1 MTERRLIVLVDS
13 TPLISLARRGLF
25 DLLRIL
31 YGRIILP
38 PAVYRE
44 VVTEGGE
51 RAGAQE
57 TEEATATGW
66 MEVIALQD
74 PEAAQRFRIL
84 FLLGDGESEV
94 LALAQE
100 RGADLIIIDEERG
113 FRRAE
118 ALGFNALR
126 TLGVLLQAKVRGRI
140 TTVQEHLEALRREG
154 FRLSDGA
161 YREALRRAGEEPD
174 SGDGALNRA

>member
-1 MTERRLIVLVDS
+1 MIVLVNS

-25 DLLRIL
+25 DLLRVL
-31 YGRIILP
+31 YGKIILP

-44 VVTEGGE
+44 VVIEGGK

-57 TEEATATGW
+57 TEEAIAAEW
-66 MEVIALQD
+66 MEVIALQEPD
-74 PEAAQRFRIL
+74 AAQRIRAM

-94 LALAQE
+94 LVLAQE
-100 RGADLIIIDEERG
+100 RGADLILMDEERG

-118 ALGFNALR
+118 ALGFNVLR
-126 TLGVLLQAKVRGRI
+126 TLGVLFQAKAHGRI
-140 TTVQEHLEALRREG
+140 TTVKEHLEALRKEG

-161 YREALRRAGEEPD
+161 YREALRKAGEEP
-174 SGDGALNRA
+174 

>member
-25 DLLRIL
+25 DLLRVL
-31 YGRIILP
+31 YGRVILP

-44 VVTEGGE
+44 VVTEGEE

-57 TEEATATGW
+57 TKEAIAAGW

-74 PEAAQRFRIL
+74 SGAAPRIRAM

-94 LALAQE
+94 LALSQE

-126 TLGVLLQAKVRGRI
+126 TLGVLLQAKVHGRI
-140 TTVQEHLEALRREG
+140 TTVKEHLEALRREG

-161 YREALRRAGEEPD
+161 YREVLRKAGEEPD
-174 SGDGALNRA
+174 PGNGS